1 MRPGRADA
9 ALLLCVAGY
18 AATTFATGSAY
29 TLRVF
34 SLAGAYALMAIG
46 YQFIFGQAGA
56 LALSQGAFMGLGAYA
71 SGILAARFGLPFDA
85 ALPFSVGLPMLLALL
100 VALATRRARTHYF
113 ALATLIVSQMALLVA
128 TEWQGVTGGANGLGG
143 IGGVS
148 LAGFAIRSGWPLAA
162 AIWTSVALGA
172 SLAAK
177 LTRGD
182 GYAVLREHPAAAAAI
197 GLDAGRM
204 RLSAFLLSAGFAGFA
219 GSIYA
224 HVIGV
229 ISPDVLGFPLM
240 VTCLTIVVVGG
251 RLGVAGAIAGAIVIT
266 GLPEWFRPL
275 RDYAPLAYG
284 VVLLL
289 VVIVAPGGL
298 IGALCR
304 LLPDRLPPPP
314 AARPLPA
321 TARASGVLLEIAGL
335 SRRFGG
341 VRALDGVSLTVRAG
355 EVLGL
360 IGPNGSG
367 KTTLLNCVTG
377 LVAPGAGRITFAGRD
392 ITGLRADRV
401 ARAGIARTF
410 QTVALVD
417 DMTALDS
424 VAVARRSGDPAAA
437 RAGAMA
443 LLDRVGAAGI
453 AMRPC
458 GGLPSGARRQVEIAR
473 ALALQPRLLLLD
485 EPAAGLNAT
494 EQADLARRLRGL
506 ARDGVALLVIEHD
519 MAFLAPLV
527 DRLACL
533 DEGRLIAD
541 GPPDAVRGD
550 ARVIEAYLGTPATAP
565 PTPRPPKRA
574 MPAILS
580 VRGLEVRHGGV
591 VALRGIDL
599 DIQPGQAVA
608 LLGANGAGKT
618 TLMKAII
625 GLLRPTAGD
634 IRFEQASIARL
645 APDRRARNGIGY
657 CPEGRRVFPGLTVAE
672 NLAVACW
679 GRAAARRR
687 GTDVVFALFPTLAA
701 RRHSPAWQLSGGQ
714 QQMLA
719 LGRSL
724 MNAPRLLL
732 LDEPSLGLS
741 PLLTE
746 EVIGRIP
753 AIVAGGTAVLLA
765 EQNAAKAMAVCD
777 VAYVLKGGAVT
788 LHGPASDLAA
798 SDELRSAFLGG

>member
-9 ALLLCVAGY
+9 VLLLCVVGY
-18 AATTFATGSAY
+18 AAYTFATGSAY

-34 SLAGAYALMAIG
+34 SVAGAYALMAIG

-56 LALSQGAFMGLGAYA
+56 LALSQGAFMGVGAYA
-71 SGILAARFGLPFDA
+71 SGILAARYGVPFDA
-85 ALPFSVGLPMLLALL
+85 ALPFSVSLPMLLALL
-100 VALATRRARTHYF
+100 VALAMPRARTHYF

-128 TEWQGVTGGANGLGG
+128 TEWQGLTGGANGLGG

-162 AIWTSVALGA
+162 AIWATVAFGA

-177 LTRGD
+177 LTRAHR
-182 GYAVLREHPAAAAAI
+182 YAVLREHPAAAAAI

-298 IGALCR
+298 VGALR
-304 LLPDRLPPPP
+304 LMLPDCPPPP
-314 AARPLPA
+314 AAAQPLPA
-321 TARASGVLLEIAGL
+321 TARASGVLLDIAGL

-341 VRALDGVSLTVRAG
+341 VRALDGVRLTLRAG

-367 KTTLLNCVTG
+367 KTTLVNCVTG
-377 LVAPGAGRITFAGRD
+377 LVAPDAGRITFAGRD
-392 ITGLRADRV
+392 ITRLRADRV
-401 ARAGIARTF
+401 ANAGIARTF

-424 VAVARRSGDPAAA
+424 VAVARRGDPATA
-437 RAGAMA
+437 RAEAMA

-453 AMRPC
+453 AIRPC
-458 GGLPSGARRQVEIAR
+458 GGLPSGARRRVEIAR

-494 EQADLARRLRGL
+494 EQADLAQRLRGL
-506 ARDGVALLVIEHD
+506 ARDGMALLVIEHD

-541 GPPDAVRGD
+541 GPPEAVRGD

-565 PTPRPPKRA
+565 PRARPPKRA

-580 VRGLEVRHGGV
+580 VRNLEIRHGAV

-634 IRFEQASIARL
+634 IQFEQASIARL

-679 GRAAARRR
+679 GKAAARRR
-687 GTDVVFALFPTLAA
+687 GTDAVFALFPALAA

-741 PLLTE
+741 PLLAD

-753 AIVAGGTAVLLA
+753 AIVAGGTPVLLA
-765 EQNAAKAMAVCD
+765 EQNAAKALAVCEM
-777 VAYVLKGGAVT
+777 AYVLKGGAVT
-788 LHGPASDLAA
+788 FHGPAAELAA